1 MLPFYL
7 LVIPLSKRL
16 RRPVV
21 NTPDRRPLLQAE
33 SRKRVW
39 KYAEKKKNTKHEQAG
54 GLTSAAHWA
63 EWGLFSFGRGGSPQ
77 SLIIMRE
84 ECYAGQTAWQRC
96 TQWEALPPRRHWW
109 TRAASLD
116 NDRERWRRRR
126 VEKIFPSA
134 HSHGENA
141 AWAVWSASVK
151 WNILQLLLKK
161 THRHQ
166 QQQSQRCSRSQ
177 SVTQVHFYPSSSVV
191 WIIVNILCLNFIIK
205 I

>member
-1 MLPFYL
+1 M
-7 LVIPLSKRL
+7 
-16 RRPVV
+16 
-21 NTPDRRPLLQAE
+21 
-33 SRKRVW
+33 
-39 KYAEKKKNTKHEQAG
+39 KHEQAG

-96 TQWEALPPRRHWW
+96 TQWEALPLRRHWW

-134 HSHGENA
+134 HSRGENA

-161 THRHQ
+161 KTQ
-166 QQQSQRCSRSQ
+166 TPTTTISALQSLSIC
-177 SVTQVHFYPSSSVV
+177 YPSPFLSL
-191 WIIVNILCLNFIIK
+191 IICSLNNSEYFMLK
-205 I
+205 FYYQDLLKHYNH